1 MQGYRTHI
9 ARFGDC
15 LRLKFIF
22 QRFLIAFLFF
32 ISFDDAIAQ
41 KKDCPYVLQIRIIK
55 AESQRFVGQK
65 NSPIEGVEIFIEK
78 SHSISHTDADG
89 WALIRGLCDSISE
102 VEINVANKHHHLP
115 LKSKSLI
122 NNITRGYYLITLSD
136 SFAKAEWQDEQLLG
150 DSAIEKMGP
159 AHLHAKSRSQGDVM
173 HKPKFY
179 LSPQQNL
186 SKMLESLPMTQ
197 TLSTGMGIG
206 KPVVQGMFGQRLPI
220 LNNGFRMEGQT
231 WGLDHAPETDAWS
244 VQTVNLI
251 RGTDALAV
259 GADAWGN
266 AINLINQ
273 YDFHQFN
280 REYTQLASFQSN
292 GRGIQLGGKYIKGR
306 SNVKPGKHPYEKGQ
320 YFLYSA
326 RIIGNY
332 SIPTQTLKNTAT
344 REASLSYGNSWNSQ
358 RGYWRLIPAVSNREI
373 HIKAYAFQGA
383 IFAESHIGNINDLL
397 AAIQRTT
404 PLYDA
409 PFTYKISNPQQQTY
423 QAQVGYNSYNRVLA
437 KLIIHHKICLQSNL
451 RLEYD
456 PHRNSSI
463 NFAQL
468 NLWQGTISQYTGIEK
483 INQSHWKKR
492 IVIQNTSQWQRYA
505 GYYFLPDYK
514 QWQPNVHL
522 YFGNK
527 SNPRAEHELIV
538 RTDWLI
544 RNVLPKIDGV
554 TTNIWQ
560 HHLGFS
566 AAYSFHH
573 TAGRHEFQLHLS
585 QLWRAPS
592 VNELY
597 TQGVHHGAAAYE
609 QGNGQLKPESGE
621 KLELGYILAL
631 RNAQFNFTAFGQYS
645 ANFISLFPMS
655 APVLT
660 VRGTFPGYEYKQ
672 LPTIY
677 SGLEAS
683 SLIFLRPLKMQIF
696 TRIGA
701 LYGRILT
708 LQTDARYPNFLPC
721 PKASIQFQKHWK
733 HMLLN
738 IDIQA
743 TGKQP
748 FYTPGT
754 DFLPPPNGYVLVN
767 SQLHLFDYGFRQR
780 SKWVIYGENIGNK
793 AYRDYMDRFRYFTNQ
808 PGTNVGVKWIY
819 NIHHHNEHNHKA
831 NKS

>member
-1 MQGYRTHI
+1 
-9 ARFGDC
+9 
-15 LRLKFIF
+15 
-22 QRFLIAFLFF
+22 
-32 ISFDDAIAQ
+32 
-41 KKDCPYVLQIRIIK
+41 
-55 AESQRFVGQK
+55 
-65 NSPIEGVEIFIEK
+65 
-78 SHSISHTDADG
+78 
-89 WALIRGLCDSISE
+89 DS
-102 VEINVANKHHHLP
+102 
-115 LKSKSLI
+115 
-122 NNITRGYYLITLSD
+122 G
-136 SFAKAEWQDEQLLG
+136 
-150 DSAIEKMGP
+150 
-159 AHLHAKSRSQGDVM
+159 
-173 HKPKFY
+173 
-179 LSPQQNL
+179 
-186 SKMLESLPMTQ
+186 
-197 TLSTGMGIG
+197 
-206 KPVVQGMFGQRLPI
+206 
-220 LNNGFRMEGQT
+220 
-231 WGLDHAPETDAWS
+231 
-244 VQTVNLI
+244 
-251 RGTDALAV
+251 
-259 GADAWGN
+259 
-266 AINLINQ
+266 
-273 YDFHQFN
+273 
-280 REYTQLASFQSN
+280 
-292 GRGIQLGGKYIKGR
+292 
-306 SNVKPGKHPYEKGQ
+306 
-320 YFLYSA
+320 
-326 RIIGNY
+326 
-332 SIPTQTLKNTAT
+332 
-344 REASLSYGNSWNSQ
+344 
-358 RGYWRLIPAVSNREI
+358 
-373 HIKAYAFQGA
+373 KAYAFQGA

-672 LPTIY
+672 LPTVY

-683 SLIFLRPLKMQIF
+683 GLIFLRPLKMQIF

-721 PKASIQFQKHWK
+721 PKASIQFQKHW
-733 HMLLN
+733 
-738 IDIQA
+738 
-743 TGKQP
+743 
-748 FYTPGT
+748 
-754 DFLPPPNGYVLVN
+754 
-767 SQLHLFDYGFRQR
+767 
-780 SKWVIYGENIGNK
+780 
-793 AYRDYMDRFRYFTNQ
+793 
-808 PGTNVGVKWIY
+808 
-819 NIHHHNEHNHKA
+819 
-831 NKS
+831 

>member
-1 MQGYRTHI
+1 
-9 ARFGDC
+9 
-15 LRLKFIF
+15 
-22 QRFLIAFLFF
+22 
-32 ISFDDAIAQ
+32 
-41 KKDCPYVLQIRIIK
+41 
-55 AESQRFVGQK
+55 
-65 NSPIEGVEIFIEK
+65 
-78 SHSISHTDADG
+78 
-89 WALIRGLCDSISE
+89 
-102 VEINVANKHHHLP
+102 
-115 LKSKSLI
+115 
-122 NNITRGYYLITLSD
+122 
-136 SFAKAEWQDEQLLG
+136 
-150 DSAIEKMGP
+150 
-159 AHLHAKSRSQGDVM
+159 
-173 HKPKFY
+173 
-179 LSPQQNL
+179 
-186 SKMLESLPMTQ
+186 
-197 TLSTGMGIG
+197 
-206 KPVVQGMFGQRLPI
+206 
-220 LNNGFRMEGQT
+220 
-231 WGLDHAPETDAWS
+231 
-244 VQTVNLI
+244 
-251 RGTDALAV
+251 
-259 GADAWGN
+259 
-266 AINLINQ
+266 
-273 YDFHQFN
+273 
-280 REYTQLASFQSN
+280 
-292 GRGIQLGGKYIKGR
+292 
-306 SNVKPGKHPYEKGQ
+306 
-320 YFLYSA
+320 
-326 RIIGNY
+326 
-332 SIPTQTLKNTAT
+332 
-344 REASLSYGNSWNSQ
+344 
-358 RGYWRLIPAVSNREI
+358 
-373 HIKAYAFQGA
+373 
-383 IFAESHIGNINDLL
+383 
-397 AAIQRTT
+397 
-404 PLYDA
+404 
-409 PFTYKISNPQQQTY
+409 
-423 QAQVGYNSYNRVLA
+423 
-437 KLIIHHKICLQSNL
+437 
-451 RLEYD
+451 
-456 PHRNSSI
+456 
-463 NFAQL
+463 
-468 NLWQGTISQYTGIEK
+468 
-483 INQSHWKKR
+483 
-492 IVIQNTSQWQRYA
+492 
-505 GYYFLPDYK
+505 
-514 QWQPNVHL
+514 
-522 YFGNK
+522 
-527 SNPRAEHELIV
+527 LIV

-573 TAGRHEFQLHLS
+573 MAGRHEFQLHLS

-672 LPTIY
+672 LPTVY

-683 SLIFLRPLKMQIF
+683 GLIFLRQLKMQIF

-767 SQLHLFDYGFRQR
+767 SQLHLFDYGLRQR
-780 SKWVIYGENIGNK
+780 SKWVIYGENLGNK
-793 AYRDYMDRFRYFTNQ
+793 TYRDYMDRFRYFTNQ

>member
-1 MQGYRTHI
+1 MSGFRTHI
-9 ARFGDC
+9 ARFGDS
-15 LRLKFIF
+15 LKLKFIF
-22 QRFLIAFLFF
+22 QRFLISFLSTIFLG
-32 ISFDDAIAQ
+32 DAIAQ
-41 KKDCPYVLQIRIIK
+41 KKDCPYFLRIRIIE
-55 AESQRFVGQK
+55 AESQAYIPQR
-65 NSPIEGVEIFIEK
+65 NIPLEGAEIFIEK
-78 SHSISHTDADG
+78 SHSMSHTDAEG
-89 WALIRGLCDSISE
+89 WALIRGICDSITE
-102 VEINVANKHHHLP
+102 VEITFARKHHHLL
-115 LKSKSLI
+115 LKSKSHV
-122 NNITRGYYLITLSD
+122 NGPTGGHYLIKLND
-136 SFAKAEWQDEQLLG
+136 SSAKAEWLEERQIEDTT
-150 DSAIEKMGP
+150 IEKMGL
-159 AHLHAKSRSQGDVM
+159 AHLHANSRLQGDVLR
-173 HKPKFY
+173 KPNFY
-179 LSPQQNL
+179 LMPQQNL
-186 SKMLESLPMTQ
+186 SRELEQLPMTH

-220 LNNGFRMEGQT
+220 LNNGFRLEGQT
-231 WGLDHAPETDAWS
+231 WGLDHAPEIDAWGVES
-244 VQTVNLI
+244 LKLI
-251 RGTDALAV
+251 RGTDALAIA
-259 GADAWGN
+259 ADAWGN

-292 GRGIQLGGKYIKGR
+292 GRGIHVAGKYIKGR
-306 SNVKPGKHPYEKGQ
+306 ANIEPGKHPYEKGQ

-326 RIIGNY
+326 RITGNY

-344 REASLSYGNSWNSQ
+344 REASLSYGNLWNSQ

-404 PLYDA
+404 PVYDA

-423 QAQVGYNSYNRVLA
+423 QVQVGYNSYNRILE
-437 KLIIHHKICLQSNL
+437 KLIVHHKICLQSNL
-451 RLEYD
+451 RLEFD

-463 NFAQL
+463 NFGQL
-468 NLWQGTISQYTGIEK
+468 NLLQGTISQYTGIEK
-483 INQSHWKKR
+483 IHQSHWKKR
-492 IVIQNTSQWQRYA
+492 IVIQNSSQWQRYA
-505 GYYFLPDYK
+505 GYYFLPDYR

-527 SNPRAEHELIV
+527 SNPKANHELIV

-554 TTNIWQ
+554 ITNTWQ

-566 AAYSFHH
+566 AAYSFRHS
-573 TAGRHEFQLHLS
+573 AGRNYFELHLS

-609 QGNGQLKPESGE
+609 QGNRQLKPESGE
-621 KLELGYILAL
+621 KLDLGYGLNL
-631 RNAQFNFTAFGQYS
+631 RNSQFHFTAFAQYS

-655 APVLT
+655 VPVLT

-672 LPTIY
+672 LPTFY
-677 SGLEAS
+677 SGVELQFSQRIKPLNLQIS
-683 SLIFLRPLKMQIF
+683 SRV
-696 TRIGA
+696 GA
-701 LYGRILT
+701 IYGRML
-708 LQTDARYPNFLPC
+708 LQTNAARYPNFLPC
-721 PKASIQFQKHWK
+721 PKASMQLQKRWRH
-733 HMLLN
+733 LLLHL
-738 IDIQA
+738 DLQA
-743 TGKQP
+743 VGKQP

-767 SQLHLFDYGFRQR
+767 TQLHLLDCGLRQR
-780 SKWVIYGENIGNK
+780 SKWIIYGENLGNK
-793 AYRDYMDRFRYFTNQ
+793 QYRDYMDRFRYFTNQ
-808 PGTNVGVKWIY
+808 AGTNVGIKWIY
-819 NIHHHNEHNHKA
+819 DIHHHNEHNHKP